1 MDDRKYGIKYLSKD
15 VCKEGRGWNMNKQ
28 LVFNN
33 FVKMAQED
41 NNYYT
46 FGTPSQVGVIEDVLA
61 YFGIGYKLES
71 GTSSMHRNELN
82 ILQEFILN
90 QATDEQ
96 ILLLHNLTNGEC
108 KTPEMN
114 PVSEMSGKVFIS
126 MPMNKDKCMFVDII
140 RQGIKNALKDTG
152 NESYFLDLDVHN
164 DNIYNKM
171 MEEIRSCKFLIGDLT
186 SQNAGV
192 YYETGYARALGK
204 TVIFT
209 CKDTDFDN
217 VHFDIKQTQI
227 VVWSNED
234 ELRKKLCNQIDSSK
248 LGRSI

>member
-1 MDDRKYGIKYLSKD
+1 
-15 VCKEGRGWNMNKQ
+15 MNKQ

-33 FVKMAQED
+33 FVKMVQAD

-96 ILLLHNLTNGEC
+96 ILLLYNLTNGEC

-114 PVSEMSGKVFIS
+114 PVSEMSGKVFVS
-126 MPMNKDKCMFVDII
+126 MPMNVC
-140 RQGIKNALKDTG
+140 L
-152 NESYFLDLDVHN
+152 
-164 DNIYNKM
+164 
-171 MEEIRSCKFLIGDLT
+171 
-186 SQNAGV
+186 
-192 YYETGYARALGK
+192 
-204 TVIFT
+204 
-209 CKDTDFDN
+209 
-217 VHFDIKQTQI
+217 
-227 VVWSNED
+227 
-234 ELRKKLCNQIDSSK
+234 
-248 LGRSI
+248 